1 MSFARPRRRRAHPFD
16 DVFVLDNFGPHK
28 GTAAPLALRNG
39 AAQTLDVIACILA
52 TRFQAERASDL
63 KDAGQAEIQKQKA
76 LDGN

>member
-1 MSFARPRRRRAHPFD
+1 M
-16 DVFVLDNFGPHK
+16 
-28 GTAAPLALRNG
+28 ALRNG